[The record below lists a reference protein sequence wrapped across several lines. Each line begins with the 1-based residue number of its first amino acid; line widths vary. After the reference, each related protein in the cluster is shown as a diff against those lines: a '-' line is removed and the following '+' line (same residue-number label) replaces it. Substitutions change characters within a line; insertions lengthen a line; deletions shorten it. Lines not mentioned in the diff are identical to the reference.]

1 MNLIKKSWTVSKA
14 HVVVIRMKSNH
25 FLKQNSASCIYW
37 MKNTSH
43 RNKIWNQFFNWR
55 KAKREHFIHLC
66 LWFICLILAMK
77 TLLVCFLKMNELSIL
92 LTVVTC
98 TESSFFIKFS
108 FSEKATKINMRNL
121 RTFLW
126 PSQKS
131 WTLSYLAFNKIS
143 SWRNITFLKEINKGN
158 WNSTWVIKVSTVCYR
173 IT

>member
-77 TLLVCFLKMNELSIL
+77 TLLVCLLKINELSIL
-92 LTVVTC
+92 LFMVTC
-98 TESSFFIKFS
+98 TESRFFI
-108 FSEKATKINMRNL
+108 
-121 RTFLW
+121 
-126 PSQKS
+126 
-131 WTLSYLAFNKIS
+131 SYLAFNKIS
-143 SWRNITFLKEINKGN
+143 NWRNITFLKEINKGN